1 MIQIICKE
9 ENYSY
14 NAYHMTKAFYPSE
27 PMRVQV
33 EEKASNYVTIEFS
46 GDERIELS
54 SDMDSVNKKHDTDD
68 F

>member
-27 PMRVQV
+27 QLQIQV
-33 EEKASNYVTIEFS
+33 EEKAS
-46 GDERIELS
+46 
-54 SDMDSVNKKHDTDD
+54 M
-68 F
+68 